1 MTIARSS
8 VWLMLVTLLLSAGA
22 GAGVAA
28 AQAPRDGAPAAAAGA
43 EVTTI
48 ANGWAALAAGRRDE
62 AIKAAETILT
72 RRPADHR
79 AVDLKIETLAG
90 REPLQAL
97 DAYETWLAR
106 TRGEDVFLLVPV
118 ARGTLALIGAGQ
130 DRALALRALQK
141 LARSGDPQDVAR
153 LQALEKE
160 GAAGGTQ
167 TDVMLA
173 LDGDAAAAQ
182 RLSSSKAS
190 ASVQPQTLA
199 KALGAGGTGVA
210 PTLRAMLKH
219 PAAPVRMEAAL
230 SLGRTGAAD
239 AIPDLKAMMND
250 PEVRA
255 YAAVALVQL
264 GDSDAQPI
272 VQELLQSPV
281 LDMRV
286 LGAQAYA
293 GKGGGPWVQALLP
306 ALQDPNGLTRIRA
319 AELLMPVAPESA
331 MPVLLEAAKDS
342 NPVVRADVTRVLD
355 QSAATAEA
363 SAQAPAA
370 DAGPGR
376 RRQRP
381 RSGSR
386 RCGGSSATR
395 TPRRGCTPPAPSS
408 PQPAGGAESQS
419 AHFCFTGIACPFTLL
434 QPFPRADNA
443 VDGRNQLLSNHEL
456 RRSAPV

>member
-1 MTIARSS
+1 M
-8 VWLMLVTLLLSAGA
+8 
-22 GAGVAA
+22 
-28 AQAPRDGAPAAAAGA
+28 
-43 EVTTI
+43 
-48 ANGWAALAAGRRDE
+48 
-62 AIKAAETILT
+62 
-72 RRPADHR
+72 
-79 AVDLKIETLAG
+79 
-90 REPLQAL
+90 
-97 DAYETWLAR
+97 
-106 TRGEDVFLLVPV
+106 
-118 ARGTLALIGAGQ
+118 
-130 DRALALRALQK
+130 
-141 LARSGDPQDVAR
+141 
-153 LQALEKE
+153 
-160 GAAGGTQ
+160 
-167 TDVMLA
+167 
-173 LDGDAAAAQ
+173 
-182 RLSSSKAS
+182 
-190 ASVQPQTLA
+190 QPQTLA

-264 GDSDAQPI
+264 GDSEAQPI

-370 DAGPGR
+370 DAGPAPAPATAALGLEALR
-376 RRQRP
+376 RLLRDQDPSTRLHAA
-381 RSGSR
+381 SAIL
-386 RCGGSSATR
+386 SSAR
-395 TPRRGCTPPAPSS
+395 W
-408 PQPAGGAESQS
+408 
-419 AHFCFTGIACPFTLL
+419 
-434 QPFPRADNA
+434 
-443 VDGRNQLLSNHEL
+443 GR
-456 RRSAPV
+456 